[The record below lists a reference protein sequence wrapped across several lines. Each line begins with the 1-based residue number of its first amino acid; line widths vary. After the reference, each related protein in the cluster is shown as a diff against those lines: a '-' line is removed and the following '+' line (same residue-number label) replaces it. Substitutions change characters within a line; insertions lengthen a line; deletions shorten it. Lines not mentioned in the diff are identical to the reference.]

1 MEPTAGSID
10 RTWAGRLVTLCVCWA
25 LYCGSYDSN
34 TFPLAF
40 GMSPDQAAVALGVPL
55 TYYSGPPG
63 SEVFLARR
71 DAGIPGLFPADAT
84 LALQFRR
91 GHLIGWKPDWR
102 MRKPWI
108 VY

>member
-1 MEPTAGSID
+1 
-10 RTWAGRLVTLCVCWA
+10 
-25 LYCGSYDSN
+25 
-34 TFPLAF
+34 
-40 GMSPDQAAVALGVPL
+40 
-55 TYYSGPPG
+55 
-63 SEVFLARR
+63 LARR